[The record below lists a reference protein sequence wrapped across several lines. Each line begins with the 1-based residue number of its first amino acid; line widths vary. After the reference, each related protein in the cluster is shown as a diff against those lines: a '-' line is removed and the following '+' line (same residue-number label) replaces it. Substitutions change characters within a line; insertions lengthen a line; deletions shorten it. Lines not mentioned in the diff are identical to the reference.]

1 MNQRRIDRCK
11 KRLKDA
17 ICPKWQ
23 QAWRN
28 GLKAAE
34 SAHKAI
40 EGVQVVRSPPTKRAL
55 AGGSQVLPY
64 EWAPDSGMDSTTT
77 FVGSASR
84 ASRAV
89 FSEVSTKQNAPGV
102 VS

>member
-28 GLKAAE
+28 GMKAAE

-77 FVGSASR
+77 FVDSASGV
-84 ASRAV
+84 AS
-89 FSEVSTKQNAPGV
+89 
-102 VS
+102 